1 MKSDLNNEFTFA
13 ANLKSE
19 TLGQSHDAGPDD
31 SVHNRPVSIFHRS
44 MFLHVSDFEAVA

>member
-13 ANLKSE
+13 ANLKTE

-31 SVHNRPVSIFHRS
+31 SVQKQASI
-44 MFLHVSDFEAVA
+44 VAC